1 MKKGRSSI
9 ITIIITLAIIAL
21 MAYGVIRYI
30 ESHKKEE
37 SEEGPAYEYTNF
49 QEEDFMQYEYE
60 KMDSSLDGIYAL
72 AIENDYIVGVKAY
85 NNTVNIYQINP
96 ELEYEYAY
104 NDGLLYIV
112 QTDTGT
118 MTIYNLK
125 SLSIEQEQIDL
136 KPNIEEIKVK
146 DKEVYFIAEDCYY
159 KLNNKGKV
167 ELIYDNVSSSS
178 FVIKSDNTYIC
189 LDKVFYKIDKDGNM
203 NKIDENVE
211 DIYYNDY
218 YERDKIIY
226 DKLIDEQATSK
237 YIYNVYNE
245 NTTNSI
251 RNNTYFVAYG
261 ANEYIYTTQDNDVI
275 IIKENG
281 NNKYIYKAK
290 NDEIINNVT
299 LFKDGYII
307 VSTTKGETIIDL
319 SAMNKLIS
327 DNIINLQKI
336 KYLK

>member
-9 ITIIITLAIIAL
+9 ITIIIVLAIIAL

-30 ESHKKEE
+30 EKHKKEE

-60 KMDSSLDGIYAL
+60 KIDSSLSGIYAL

-85 NNTVNIYQINP
+85 NKTVNIYQINP
-96 ELEYEYAY
+96 ELNYDYAY
-104 NDGLLYIV
+104 SNGLLYIV
-112 QTDTGT
+112 QIDTGA
-118 MTIYNLK
+118 MTIFNLK
-125 SLSIEQEQIDL
+125 TLSVEQDEIAL
-136 KPNIEEIKVK
+136 KPNIEEI
-146 DKEVYFIAEDCYY
+146 EVENNEVFFISQNEYY
-159 KLNNKGKV
+159 KYDGKDI
-167 ELIYDNVSSSS
+167 ELIYDNVSSSN
-178 FVIKSDNTYIC
+178 FVIKADNTYIC

-211 DIYYNDY
+211 NIYYYDY
-218 YERDKIIY
+218 YERDKIVY

-237 YIYNVYNE
+237 NIYNIYNE
-245 NTTNSI
+245 NISNSI
-251 RNNTYFVAYG
+251 RNNTYFVVYG
-261 ANEYIYTTQDNDVI
+261 ANEYIYTTQDDDVVL
-275 IIKENG
+275 IKENG
-281 NNKYIYKAK
+281 TNKYLYKSK
-290 NDEIINNVT
+290 EENINNIS

-307 VSTTKGETIIDL
+307 ISTTKGETIIDL
-319 SAMNKLIS
+319 SSMNKLIS

>member
-9 ITIIITLAIIAL
+9 ITIIIVLAIIAL

-30 ESHKKEE
+30 EKHKKEE

-60 KMDSSLDGIYAL
+60 KIDSSLSGIYAL

-85 NNTVNIYQINP
+85 NKTVNIYPINP
-96 ELEYEYAY
+96 ELNYDYAY
-104 NDGLLYIV
+104 SNGLLYIV
-112 QTDTGT
+112 QIDTGV
-118 MTIYNLK
+118 MTIFNLK
-125 SLSIEQEQIDL
+125 TLSVEQDEIAL
-136 KPNIEEIKVK
+136 KPNIEEI
-146 DKEVYFIAEDCYY
+146 EVENNEVFFISQNEYY
-159 KLNNKGKV
+159 KYDGKDI
-167 ELIYDNVSSSS
+167 ELIYDNVSSSN
-178 FVIKSDNTYIC
+178 FVIKADNTYIC

-211 DIYYNDY
+211 NIYYYDY
-218 YERDKIIY
+218 YERDKIVY

-237 YIYNVYNE
+237 NIYNIYNE
-245 NTTNSI
+245 NISNSI
-251 RNNTYFVAYG
+251 RNNTYFVVYG
-261 ANEYIYTTQDNDVI
+261 ANEYIYTTQDDDVVL
-275 IIKENG
+275 IKENG
-281 NNKYIYKAK
+281 TNKYLYKSK
-290 NDEIINNVT
+290 EENINNIS

-307 VSTTKGETIIDL
+307 ISTTKGETIIDL
-319 SAMNKLIS
+319 SSMNKLIS

>member
-9 ITIIITLAIIAL
+9 ITIIIVLAIIAL

-30 ESHKKEE
+30 EKHKKEE

-60 KMDSSLDGIYAL
+60 KIDSSLSGIYAL

-85 NNTVNIYQINP
+85 NKTVNIYQINP
-96 ELEYEYAY
+96 ELNYDYAY
-104 NDGLLYIV
+104 SNGLLYIV
-112 QTDTGT
+112 QIDTGV
-118 MTIYNLK
+118 MTIFNLK
-125 SLSIEQEQIDL
+125 TLSVEQDEIAL
-136 KPNIEEIKVK
+136 KPNIEEIEAENN
-146 DKEVYFIAEDCYY
+146 EVFFISQNEYY
-159 KLNNKGKV
+159 KYDGKDI
-167 ELIYDNVSSSS
+167 ELIYDNVSSSN
-178 FVIKSDNTYIC
+178 FVIKADNTYIC

-211 DIYYNDY
+211 NIYYYDY
-218 YERDKIIY
+218 YERDKIVY

-237 YIYNVYNE
+237 NIYNIYNE
-245 NTTNSI
+245 NISNSI
-251 RNNTYFVAYG
+251 RNNTYFVVYG
-261 ANEYIYTTQDNDVI
+261 ANEYIYTTQDDDVVL
-275 IIKENG
+275 IKENG
-281 NNKYIYKAK
+281 TNKYLYKSK
-290 NDEIINNVT
+290 EENINNIS

-307 VSTTKGETIIDL
+307 ISTTKGETIIDL
-319 SAMNKLIS
+319 SSMNKLIS

>member
-9 ITIIITLAIIAL
+9 ITIIIVLAIIAL

-30 ESHKKEE
+30 EKHKKEE

-60 KMDSSLDGIYAL
+60 KIDSSLSGIYAL

-85 NNTVNIYQINP
+85 NKTVNIYPINP
-96 ELEYEYAY
+96 ELNYDYAY
-104 NDGLLYIV
+104 SNGLLYIV
-112 QTDTGT
+112 QIDTGV
-118 MTIYNLK
+118 MTIFNLK
-125 SLSIEQEQIDL
+125 TLSVEQDEIAL
-136 KPNIEEIKVK
+136 KPNIEEI
-146 DKEVYFIAEDCYY
+146 EVENNEVFFISQNEYY
-159 KLNNKGKV
+159 KYDGKNV
-167 ELIYDNVSSSS
+167 ELIYDNVSSSN
-178 FVIKSDNTYIC
+178 FVIKADNTYIC

-211 DIYYNDY
+211 NIYYYDY
-218 YERDKIIY
+218 YERDKIVY

-237 YIYNVYNE
+237 NIYNIYNE
-245 NTTNSI
+245 NISNSI
-251 RNNTYFVAYG
+251 RNNTYFVVYG
-261 ANEYIYTTQDNDVI
+261 ANEYIYTTQDDDVVL
-275 IIKENG
+275 IKENG
-281 NNKYIYKAK
+281 TNKYLYKSK
-290 NDEIINNVT
+290 EENINNIC

-307 VSTTKGETIIDL
+307 ISTTKGETIIDL
-319 SAMNKLIS
+319 SSMNKLIS

>member
-9 ITIIITLAIIAL
+9 ITIIIVLAIIAL

-30 ESHKKEE
+30 EKHKKEE

-60 KMDSSLDGIYAL
+60 KIDSSLSGIYAL

-85 NNTVNIYQINP
+85 NKTVNIYPINP
-96 ELEYEYAY
+96 ELNYDYAY
-104 NDGLLYIV
+104 SNGLLYIV
-112 QTDTGT
+112 QIDTGV
-118 MTIYNLK
+118 MTIFNLK
-125 SLSIEQEQIDL
+125 TLSVEQYEIAL
-136 KPNIEEIKVK
+136 KPNIEEI
-146 DKEVYFIAEDCYY
+146 EVENNEVFFISQNEYY
-159 KLNNKGKV
+159 KYDGKDI
-167 ELIYDNVSSSS
+167 ELIYDNVSSSN
-178 FVIKSDNTYIC
+178 FVIKADNTYIC

-211 DIYYNDY
+211 NIYYYDY
-218 YERDKIIY
+218 YERDKIVY

-237 YIYNVYNE
+237 NIYNIYNE
-245 NTTNSI
+245 NISNSI
-251 RNNTYFVAYG
+251 RNNTYFVVYG
-261 ANEYIYTTQDNDVI
+261 ANEYIYTTQDDDVVL
-275 IIKENG
+275 IKENG
-281 NNKYIYKAK
+281 TNKYLYKSK
-290 NDEIINNVT
+290 EENINNIS

-307 VSTTKGETIIDL
+307 ISTTKGETIIDL
-319 SAMNKLIS
+319 SSMNKLIS

>member
-9 ITIIITLAIIAL
+9 ITIIIVLAIIAL

-30 ESHKKEE
+30 EKHKKEE

-60 KMDSSLDGIYAL
+60 KIDSSLSGIYAL

-85 NNTVNIYQINP
+85 NKTVNIYQINP
-96 ELEYEYAY
+96 ELNYDYAY
-104 NDGLLYIV
+104 SNGLLYIV
-112 QTDTGT
+112 QIDTGV
-118 MTIYNLK
+118 MTIFNLK
-125 SLSIEQEQIDL
+125 TLSVEQDEIAL
-136 KPNIEEIKVK
+136 KPNIEEI
-146 DKEVYFIAEDCYY
+146 EVENNEVFFISQNEYY
-159 KLNNKGKV
+159 KYDGKNV
-167 ELIYDNVSSSS
+167 ELIYDNVSSSN
-178 FVIKSDNTYIC
+178 FVIKADNTYIC

-211 DIYYNDY
+211 NIYYYDY
-218 YERDKIIY
+218 YERDKIVY

-237 YIYNVYNE
+237 NIYNIYNE
-245 NTTNSI
+245 NISNSI
-251 RNNTYFVAYG
+251 RNNTYFVVYG
-261 ANEYIYTTQDNDVI
+261 ANEYIYTTQDDDVVL
-275 IIKENG
+275 IKENG
-281 NNKYIYKAK
+281 TNKYLYKSK
-290 NDEIINNVT
+290 EENINNIS

-307 VSTTKGETIIDL
+307 ISTTKGETIIDL
-319 SAMNKLIS
+319 SSMNKLIS

>member
-9 ITIIITLAIIAL
+9 ITIIIVLAIIAL

-30 ESHKKEE
+30 EKHKKEE

-60 KMDSSLDGIYAL
+60 KIDSSLSGIYAL

-85 NNTVNIYQINP
+85 NKTVNIYQINP
-96 ELEYEYAY
+96 ELNYDYAY
-104 NDGLLYIV
+104 SNGLLYIV
-112 QTDTGT
+112 QIDTGA
-118 MTIYNLK
+118 MTIFNLK
-125 SLSIEQEQIDL
+125 TLSVEQDEIAL
-136 KPNIEEIKVK
+136 KPNIEEI
-146 DKEVYFIAEDCYY
+146 EVENNEVFFISQNEYY
-159 KLNNKGKV
+159 KYDGKNV
-167 ELIYDNVSSSS
+167 ELIYDNVSSSN
-178 FVIKSDNTYIC
+178 FVIKADNTYIC

-211 DIYYNDY
+211 NIYYYDY
-218 YERDKIIY
+218 YERDKIVY

-237 YIYNVYNE
+237 NIYNIYNE
-245 NTTNSI
+245 NISNSI
-251 RNNTYFVAYG
+251 RNNTYFVVYG
-261 ANEYIYTTQDNDVI
+261 ANEYIYTTQDDDVVL
-275 IIKENG
+275 IKENG
-281 NNKYIYKAK
+281 TNKYLYKSK
-290 NDEIINNVT
+290 EENINNIS

-307 VSTTKGETIIDL
+307 ISTTKGETIIDL
-319 SAMNKLIS
+319 SSMNKLIS

>member
-9 ITIIITLAIIAL
+9 ITIIIVLAIIAL

-30 ESHKKEE
+30 EKHKKEE

-60 KMDSSLDGIYAL
+60 KIDSSLSGIYAL

-85 NNTVNIYQINP
+85 NKTVNIYPINP
-96 ELEYEYAY
+96 ELNYDYAY
-104 NDGLLYIV
+104 SNGLLYIV
-112 QTDTGT
+112 QIDTGV
-118 MTIYNLK
+118 MTIFNLK
-125 SLSIEQEQIDL
+125 TLSVEQDEIAL
-136 KPNIEEIKVK
+136 KPNIEEI
-146 DKEVYFIAEDCYY
+146 EVENNEVFFISQNEYY
-159 KLNNKGKV
+159 KYDGKNV
-167 ELIYDNVSSSS
+167 ELIYDNVSSSN
-178 FVIKSDNTYIC
+178 FVIKADNTYIC

-211 DIYYNDY
+211 NIYYYDY
-218 YERDKIIY
+218 YERDKIVY

-237 YIYNVYNE
+237 NIYNIYNE
-245 NTTNSI
+245 NISNSI
-251 RNNTYFVAYG
+251 RNNTYFVVYG
-261 ANEYIYTTQDNDVI
+261 ANEYIYTTQDDDVVL
-275 IIKENG
+275 IKENG
-281 NNKYIYKAK
+281 TNKYLYKSK
-290 NDEIINNVT
+290 EENINNIS

-307 VSTTKGETIIDL
+307 ISTTKGETIIDL
-319 SAMNKLIS
+319 SSMNKLIS